1 MDNEEWKKSAA
12 TWFAANYEKNI
23 SERQKN
29 GDGITVNRASQ
40 PEELLD
46 NLLTKDFLIFV
57 LQISA
62 IVSSHF
68 LLTLEQSAMTTLVI
82 ITPLLITAFYKV
94 NIESKATSNLM
105 GLLILHAV
113 VLSVVGCVQSSSGLN
128 QEHTKQG
135 PMQSAGV
142 K

>member
-46 NLLTKDFLIFV
+46 NLLTNDFLIFV

-62 IVSSHF
+62 IVSSYF

-142 K
+142 